1 MRPGPP
7 RRGGLRHRSRT
18 TPRAGVP
25 RPGRLLKTD
34 LPGADND
41 GVSGALTT
49 THEDARVAT
58 PTPVEQLDNA
68 DSRQTRLLLGEAL
81 VDRGLLSERDLD
93 RALAHQAR
101 TGGRLGQILVATGMV
116 RRQDLYRL
124 LSEQWGLP
132 FADLTR
138 DPIDGELIQRCEP
151 AWLIAAGML
160 PMSLADGVLTV
171 AVVNA
176 PSLDTVHVARDMAGV
191 GDDTAVVLVATTE
204 WDLDWAV
211 REHFAER
218 LESEAKWHLA
228 RTNAGASAHV
238 VFTRGQK
245 LGLVVA
251 GAVLVTAAVLEP
263 VWTLLAVLLG
273 INLLFLAGILFK
285 FVASLAGARSSLEM
299 EISDQDVAAL
309 TDAELPTYTILVPV
323 YREANIVGLLM
334 ENLAG
339 LDYPEDKLEILL
351 LMEEDDQE
359 TLDAARAARPPETV
373 HFIIIPDGQPKT
385 KPKACNVGLRFARGE
400 FLVIYDAEDRPEPD
414 QLKKALI
421 AFRRGGDRLACVQ
434 GALNYFN
441 ANENYLTRMF
451 TLEYSFW
458 FDYML
463 RGLVAL
469 RLPIPLGGTSNHFR
483 TAVLRDL
490 GGWDPFNVTEDADL
504 GIRASALGYT
514 VGVINSTTFE
524 EANTATRNWIRQRS
538 RWIKGYM
545 QTALVHSRRPDHL
558 VRTAG
563 WRGAAGFALLI
574 AGTPLTFLMAPVLW
588 LMAFVLLFSGGFGMH
603 SLPASILALGLFN
616 LIFGNTVAVY
626 LSMLAVYR
634 RHRFDLIWWA
644 ILTPV
649 YWILHS
655 IASYKALWQL
665 IFKPFYWEKTVHGLT
680 QLPTS
685 GEHGGSAPPPI
696 TTEVTP

>member
-1 MRPGPP
+1 
-7 RRGGLRHRSRT
+7 
-18 TPRAGVP
+18 VP
-25 RPGRLLKTD
+25 
-34 LPGADND
+34 
-41 GVSGALTT
+41 
-49 THEDARVAT
+49 
-58 PTPVEQLDNA
+58 
-68 DSRQTRLLLGEAL
+68 LGEAL
-81 VDRGLLSERDLD
+81 VARGLLSAQALD
-93 RALAHQAR
+93 QALVHQAR
-101 TGGRLGQILVATGMV
+101 TGGRLGQILVATRMV
-116 RRQDLYRL
+116 RRHDLYRV

-132 FADLTR
+132 FADLTTA
-138 DPIDGELIQRCEP
+138 PIDHELIRHLDP
-151 AWLIAAGML
+151 AWLVAAGMF
-160 PMSLADGVLTV
+160 PISLVDGVLTV
-171 AVVNA
+171 AIVNP
-176 PSLDTVHVARDMAGV
+176 PSLESENQARAMMGV
-191 GDDTAVVLVATTE
+191 DDATAVVPMATTE

-211 REHFAER
+211 REYFAER

-228 RTNAGASAHV
+228 RTNAGASAHTV
-238 VFTRGQK
+238 LTRGQK
-245 LGLVVA
+245 LAILVS
-251 GAVLVTAAVLEP
+251 GAVLVAAAVLEP
-263 VWTLLAVLLG
+263 TWTFLAVLVA
-273 INLLFLAGILFK
+273 INLLFTAGIVFK
-285 FVASLAGARSSLEM
+285 FAASLAGARSQLEM
-299 EISDQDVAAL
+299 EISDKDVAVL
-309 TDAELPTYTILVPV
+309 TDAELPNYTILVPV
-323 YREANIVGLLM
+323 YKEANIVGLLM
-334 ENLAG
+334 DNLAG

-359 TLDAARAARPPETV
+359 TIHAARAARPPETV

-421 AFRRGGDRLACVQ
+421 AFRRGGERLACVQ

-441 ANENYLTRMF
+441 SNENFLTRMF

-483 TAVLRDL
+483 TSVLRDL

-524 EANTATRNWIRQRS
+524 EANTATHNWIRQRS

-545 QTALVHSRRPDHL
+545 QTALVHSRNPGHL
-558 VRTAG
+558 VRVTGA
-563 WRGAAGFALLI
+563 RGAAGFALLI

-588 LMAFVLLFSGGFGMH
+588 LVAGVLLFSAVAGLH
-603 SLPASILALGLFN
+603 AVPPPILALGLLN

-634 RHRFDLIWWA
+634 RQRFDLIGWA
-644 ILTPV
+644 LLTPV
-649 YWILHS
+649 YWVLHS
-655 IASYKALWQL
+655 IAAYKALWQL

-680 QLPTS
+680 QVAPDDGHRTS
-685 GEHGGSAPPPI
+685 AL
-696 TTEVTP
+696 TTEPVP